1 MVLSVE
7 LAGAPI
13 YIWLLVDYVRVS
25 CILSDAFESA
35 VLWHS
40 ITLMWKM
47 FDLWVLRKETQE
59 KSHSHRITDHW
70 HISALWYLSDMIMR
84 LQHCWHLFL
93 FCSSWLSLSNALLF
107 CSAASEGSLCFV
119 RLLFVLL
126 VYSWCTNINCL
137 RAESFQISNDV
148 TEAQYIGE
156 RQGVRVLSSFDICLF
171 LKWAASLIHHLIHP
185 PTAFKWKQIQL
196 KCITDVFYYLFPGSS
211 SSWTCVLVEG
221 VINKRRK
228 ICCFKW
234 GIQIKGC

>member
-1 MVLSVE
+1 MRLR
-7 LAGAPI
+7 APCCDI
-13 YIWLLVDYVRVS
+13 QS
-25 CILSDAFESA
+25 
-35 VLWHS
+35 LWCGKCLICGS
-40 ITLMWKM
+40 RG
-47 FDLWVLRKETQE
+47 RKPRK

-107 CSAASEGSLCFV
+107 CAAASEGSLCFV

-156 RQGVRVLSSFDICLF
+156 RQGVIF
-171 LKWAASLIHHLIHP
+171 A
-185 PTAFKWKQIQL
+185 
-196 KCITDVFYYLFPGSS
+196 YSS
-211 SSWTCVLVEG
+211 SELQVWFT
-221 VINKRRK
+221 I
-228 ICCFKW
+228 
-234 GIQIKGC
+234 